1 MLKILLFTDDEMVFR
16 KTKEI
21 VNEEFE
27 LIWLRFNDINRQEY
41 FCANIVIIHFSRTR
55 IIEGT
60 FLPIINVKG
69 KMGTDIPILV
79 IMDGTPQEIFS
90 VLKAGA
96 YDYITTIE
104 DQQMYEKKKKD
115 IFLWEWYRNK
125 YKSKK

>member
-1 MLKILLFTDDEMVFR
+1 
-16 KTKEI
+16 
-21 VNEEFE
+21 
-27 LIWLRFNDINRQEY
+27 
-41 FCANIVIIHFSRTR
+41 
-55 IIEGT
+55 
-60 FLPIINVKG
+60 
-69 KMGTDIPILV
+69 MGTDIPILV

-104 DQQMYEKKKKD
+104 DQQMYEKKIKD